1 MYQRGRFGGH
11 YRGAAVEA
19 GPAPLAVWEAPMNK
33 VWAIAAAALTLTA
46 GGLVSP
52 GAASAAVAEPIVV
65 NFTNDAGGG
74 HPNGFHSVGAPN
86 VFFYDTMGA
95 DLYVGDFAAMSHGN
109 GLLLNDVDGA
119 AIEIRLASPTNA
131 ISLAFGNDNS
141 STDPTD
147 QAELKV
153 YRGTTLV
160 SQVDVSVNANSAMDQ
175 TIGVSGQGLFNRA
188 TFRYV
193 DSLGAGKMVGQI
205 IDDVTVSPLCTIT
218 GTPGNNHL
226 VGTPGN
232 DVICGDAGH
241 DTIRGGGGA
250 DLIYGGSGGD
260 TVRGGK
266 GKDVL
271 VGSSGKDHL
280 IGGKGRDH
288 LSGGSGKDRLSGG
301 KGRDVLLGGTARD
314 N

>member
-1 MYQRGRFGGH
+1 
-11 YRGAAVEA
+11 
-19 GPAPLAVWEAPMNK
+19 MNK
-33 VWAIAAAALTLTA
+33 VWAIAAAVLTLTA

-52 GAASAAVAEPIVV
+52 GAASAAVAGPIVA
-65 NFTNDAGGG
+65 NFTNDFGGG
-74 HPNGFHSVGAPN
+74 HPNGFQSVGAPH

-95 DLYVGDFAAMSHGN
+95 DLYVGDFAAMSHGK
-109 GLLLNDVDGA
+109 GLLLNDVDGG
-119 AIEIRLASPTNA
+119 AIEIKLTAPTNA
-131 ISLAFGNDNS
+131 ISLAFGDD
-141 STDPTD
+141 STSMDPTD

-153 YRGTTLV
+153 YRGSTLV
-160 SQVDVSVNANSAMDQ
+160 SQVDVSVNANETMDQ

-193 DSLGAGKMVGQI
+193 DLLGAGKTGFGQI

-232 DVICGDAGH
+232 DVICGDAGR

-301 KGRDVLLGGTARD
+301 KGRDDLLGGTARD
-314 N
+314 HCDGGPGHDTAKSCEIRSSIP